1 MSVSNWVVVVVDFS
15 AWDFGTQ
22 KRGPV
27 CGMRAALSRRH
38 VHGLRFQ
45 PPATGCVHRI
55 AGGVAQEPAD
65 AECRH
70 AAARVAIAPP
80 ENPRLHVTLHPVTV
94 IAYQAGEVVKHVFAL
109 FDSIG

>member
-1 MSVSNWVVVVVDFS
+1 ML
-15 AWDFGTQ
+15 GTQ

-27 CGMRAALSRRH
+27 RGMRVALSRRH

-45 PPATGCVHRI
+45 PPATGGVHLI

-65 AECRH
+65 AERRH

-80 ENPRLHVTLHPVTV
+80 ENPRLHVTLHPVAV
-94 IAYQAGEVVKHVFAL
+94 IAYQAGEVVKHAQDRIDVL
-109 FDSIG
+109 